1 MDFKGVLSRMTTQ
14 MMWPFLP
21 YKGEEKKKNDNM
33 DFKGVLSRMTTQM
46 MWPFLPYKGEE
57 KKKNYNMDFKG
68 VLLRMTTQIMW
79 PFLNLLSNKIL
90 TETIL
95 LLFELPELQLSLH
108 LEE

>member
-1 MDFKGVLSRMTTQ
+1 
-14 MMWPFLP
+14 
-21 YKGEEKKKNDNM
+21 
-33 DFKGVLSRMTTQM
+33 

-95 LLFELPELQLSLH
+95 LLFELLELQLSLH